1 MSYTPEHDAPETG
14 EWVRTPTLR
23 WSQNHSALVAA
34 ALRSWSGHPVEMRL
48 HLDDVAADAPQP
60 GSGGGKIMR
69 AQAEALA
76 WELQHNA
83 RPSKGTLYRG
93 SHVEPRGLQSWTS
106 RKKVATL
113 WAGRNHGRVWTLPKG
128 TPGLRR
134 LDYASTA
141 FDEEAEW
148 LVLLPGE
155 RGERF

>member
-1 MSYTPEHDAPETG
+1 M
-14 EWVRTPTLR
+14 R
-23 WSQNHSALVAA
+23 WSQNHRALVAA

-48 HLDDVAADAPQP
+48 HLDDAAANAPQP

-76 WELQHNA
+76 REIQHSVT
-83 RPSKGTLYRG
+83 RS
-93 SHVEPRGLQSWTS
+93 
-106 RKKVATL
+106 
-113 WAGRNHGRVWTLPKG
+113 KG

-141 FDEEAEW
+141 CDGEAEW